1 MRNKCYQLTTKHI
14 KIMIFFSR
22 RLTIS
27 CDSGVH
33 LWDPFVGAQVGQL
46 DSHKL
51 TPVSVVKTYPAPSP
65 LVLAG
70 TAEST
75 LKIIDA
81 RTFSY
86 VNEWKVSPSSSG
98 SVRCIAV
105 SPSGSWIAVGLSS
118 GQLTLFD
125 GRTGTIISSW
135 KATDGELLQLN
146 APNEEQIISSSL
158 DHNICVWSSLDGS
171 LLFHMKYAYI

>member
-1 MRNKCYQLTTKHI
+1 M
-14 KIMIFFSR
+14 FFCTFNLLLI

-33 LWDPFVGAQVGQL
+33 LWDPFVGAQVCQL

-75 LKIIDA
+75 LKIIDG
-81 RTFSY
+81 RTFCY
-86 VNEWKVSPSSSG
+86 VNEWKVSPGSSG

-105 SPSGSWIAVGLSS
+105 SPQGTWIAVGLSS

-125 GRTGTIISSW
+125 SRTGLIIASW
-135 KATDGELLQLN
+135 KATDGELLQLS
-146 APNEEQIISSSL
+146 APNEQQIISTSL

-171 LLFHMKYAYI
+171 LLFHLK

>member
-1 MRNKCYQLTTKHI
+1 MTV
-14 KIMIFFSR
+14 
-22 RLTIS
+22 S

-33 LWDPFVGAQVGQL
+33 LWDPFVGTLVGQL

-81 RTFSY
+81 RILAY
-86 VNEWKVSPSSSG
+86 VNEWKVSAISSG

-105 SPSGSWIAVGLSS
+105 APSGTWIACGLSS
-118 GQLTLFD
+118 GQLILFD
-125 GRTGTIISSW
+125 GRTGCIIASW

-146 APNEEQIISSSL
+146 APNDQQIISSSL
-158 DHNICVWSSLDGS
+158 DHSICVWNAADGS
-171 LLFHMKYAYI
+171 LLYQMK